1 MGSSLSDIGRI
12 SLEGKGPRTQGET
25 RVTCHPGK
33 KNTGIE
39 PHPAHTFPTA
49 ERFVVVASCT
59 KQEEEE
65 EEKERG
71 RVSKQLSMDEVDA
84 GRDRATPASVRH
96 DDDEPL
102 IPISQEEEEADC
114 RGSSSASLSSSC
126 SSSCNPC
133 ALLFDEAARRNAHL
147 RWFGSLIT

>member
-1 MGSSLSDIGRI
+1 
-12 SLEGKGPRTQGET
+12 
-25 RVTCHPGK
+25 VTCHPGK

-39 PHPAHTFPTA
+39 PHPAHAFPTA

-59 KQEEEE
+59 KQEEE

-114 RGSSSASLSSSC
+114 RGSMLRLSFLLLLLLLQPLRVALRRGSAQE
-126 SSSCNPC
+126 C
-133 ALLFDEAARRNAHL
+133 AFALVWVID
-147 RWFGSLIT
+147 SLIT